1 MVKVS
6 FVCPIYNKKKYLPY
20 VLKSIKEQ
28 KGSFEKE
35 YIFIND
41 GSQDG
46 SLEYLKKSTSKW
58 KNIQII
64 NQTNKGPAS
73 ATQLGII
80 RAKGDFIKLVGGD
93 DIMAPFCTKLLLTM
107 IKKYNTVA
115 VFSKYELLD
124 NYKNINYQNDLVKN
138 FRILN
143 KPLLKTIK
151 SSFSGTTPNLF
162 CNKSIKISGGCEEK
176 IFVEDFSLVLGLSN
190 LGNFCFIDNIT
201 SYGPKNDQERIM
213 ISKKAQLMH
222 DYNAALYYFFKS
234 NPKINFTI
242 QKVAC
247 NKSLGRAEKWYR
259 REFKGNKFNK
269 MNLYKFLIYLG
280 KNDYLEMIKKSCYFF
295 YKGSQAKLIRY
306 KIS

>member
-1 MVKVS
+1 MSKVS

-58 KNIQII
+58 KNILII

-73 ATQLGII
+73 ATQLGIT
-80 RAKGDFIKLVGGD
+80 RANGDFIKLVGGD
-93 DIMAPFCTKLLLTM
+93 DIMAPFCTELLLTM
-107 IKKYNTVA
+107 IKKSKTVA
-115 VFSKYELLD
+115 VFSNYELLD
-124 NYKNINYQNDLVKN
+124 NYKNINYQNDLVRN
-138 FRILN
+138 LRVIN
-143 KPLLKTIK
+143 KPLLQTIK
-151 SSFSGTTPNLF
+151 SSYSGTTPNLF
-162 CNKSIKISGGCEEK
+162 CNKSIRISGGCEEK

-201 SYGPKNDQERIM
+201 SYGPK
-213 ISKKAQLMH
+213 KAQLMH

-234 NPKINFTI
+234 NPKVNPSI

-247 NKSLGRAEKWYR
+247 IKSLGRAEKWYR
-259 REFKGNKFNK
+259 REFKGNKFNR
-269 MNLYKFLIYLG
+269 MNFYKFLIYLG

-295 YKGSQAKLIRY
+295 YKDSKDNLIRY